1 MVQGEVMERKKSERK
16 KKGSFPAWILF
27 LCGFL
32 LGMLLPN
39 LAWKLKWKQKALAS
53 VYLLSSFGTGNVS
66 GTEYLLEIIR
76 LRGGYFLLCILC
88 GFTVFGVPIAV
99 LGMVILGG
107 ELGALFA
114 MSLLQF
120 WLAGGAISTGL
131 LFPQY
136 LIYIP
141 VTFMAMD
148 SIYTESM
155 RMWKNHG
162 IFPQN
167 VNRFCI
173 RALAYT
179 ALFFAGSLLECYVNP
194 WVVEKILSIL
204 KIF

>member
-1 MVQGEVMERKKSERK
+1 MVQGEVMERKKSERR
-16 KKGSFPAWILF
+16 KKGSFPAGILF

-53 VYLLSSFGTGNVS
+53 VYLLGSFGTRKVS
-66 GTEYLLEIIR
+66 GMEYLLEIIR
-76 LRGGYFLLCILC
+76 MRGGYFLLCILC
-88 GFTVFGVPIAV
+88 GFTVFGVPLAV
-99 LGMVILGG
+99 LGMVILGA
-107 ELGALFA
+107 ELGALSA

-120 WLAGGAISTGL
+120 GLAGGAVSAGL

-141 VTFMAMD
+141 VTFAAMD
-148 SIYTESM
+148 MIYAESM

-173 RALAYT
+173 RALICT
-179 ALFFAGSLLECYVNP
+179 AFFFMGILLECYVNP
-194 WVVEKILSIL
+194 WVAEKIMGIL
-204 KIF
+204 KFF